1 MKIINN
7 RMIPKIFEFDITT
20 VITILVIFM
29 ALVTFKEDE

>member
-7 RMIPKIFEFDITT
+7 RMIPKIFEFDILT
-20 VITILVIFM
+20 VITILVVFM